1 MNIKKYTYEFLG
13 FAFFYVIS
21 SLIFGSDSTIICLI
35 AGIIGSVAG
44 RFIMKVNG
52 FFIHEIIDHEI
63 VNENEDIVDV
73 KFTLKA
79 DYKTKPVILFVTYSA
94 NKLIDTQT
102 LSTLLWNKFYDS
114 HYKQVLVRGY
124 TIIEIRLKEGIVE
137 LKIKN

>member
-1 MNIKKYTYEFLG
+1 
-13 FAFFYVIS
+13 
-21 SLIFGSDSTIICLI
+21 
-35 AGIIGSVAG
+35 
-44 RFIMKVNG
+44 MKVNG